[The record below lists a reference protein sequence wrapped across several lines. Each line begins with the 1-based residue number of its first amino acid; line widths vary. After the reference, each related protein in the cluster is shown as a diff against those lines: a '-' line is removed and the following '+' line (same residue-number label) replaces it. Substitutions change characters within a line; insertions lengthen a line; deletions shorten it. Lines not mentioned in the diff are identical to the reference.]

1 MNPLL
6 SYALQT
12 VKNTFSFVRKAVI
25 VITVFSAVILLFSYF
40 IQKDR
45 PKINQAKILKYQ
57 RQQIHLNVEQL
68 SQDISDTG
76 KMQSMMYRG
85 WLCLTSG
92 EACSDDL
99 KDGEDNFQNSL
110 FGKVSSWIATPYA
123 NPPASGMV
131 WLNNSLQDAG
141 FIPSTYAATGTGF
154 ASIQGYMPIW
164 KLFRDISYLLLV
176 IFILVIGF
184 MIMFR
189 SNGGGQ
195 TAISIESAL
204 PRIVIAL
211 LMITF
216 SFPIAGF
223 LIDLMYGFIAII
235 VGLLYDIG
243 NIADYAQ
250 SGVANFQGKRSLAE
264 AISEYRYASFGEL
277 WPDGGGS
284 FMTTGFALYKILPS
298 VVQTMT
304 NFIIIP
310 AAMAYSGNLI
320 EPVRKSAESFYNIAI
335 LGNSSGGLTG
345 LIPLGLWV
353 ILIAFFVV
361 YGPGIIFGLIIMLTI
376 LLFMFRI
383 FFMLLASYIKILI
396 YIIFSPIILLLSVIP
411 GNGNIGWWFK
421 NLIGELST
429 FPTVITIM
437 IVGNAILAASN
448 NSPEFAALS
457 IFGQGNETTLR
468 LPFLY
473 GMQAEEF
480 NTIIAL
486 GLVLLIPDFIK
497 MIKGFIGVSESPL
510 NIGLG
515 TYFAGLGIFGAAMG
529 AASSVQN
536 TKHTIMGVNYREPQ
550 GIFHT
555 LGFNKLFGK
564 KKGGTS

>member
-1 MNPLL
+1 MNPIV

-12 VKNTFSFVRKAVI
+12 VKNTFSFVRKVVI

-45 PKINQAKILKYQ
+45 PKINQDKILTYQ
-57 RQQIHLNVEQL
+57 RQQIYANIEQL
-68 SQDISDTG
+68 SLDTSDSG
-76 KMQSMMYRG
+76 KIQSMMYRG

-92 EACSDDL
+92 EACSNDL

-110 FGKVSSWIATPYA
+110 FGKVTGWIAAPYA
-123 NPPASGMV
+123 NPPASGIA

-189 SNGGGQ
+189 SGAGGQ
-195 TAISIESAL
+195 TAVNIETAL

-211 LMITF
+211 LIITF

-223 LIDLMYGFIAII
+223 LIDLMYGLIAIA
-235 VGLLYDIG
+235 VGLLYDLG
-243 NIADYAQ
+243 KIADYAHT
-250 SGVANFQGKRSLAE
+250 GFFDTGFANFRGKRSLAE

-277 WPDGGGS
+277 WPDGGGTYFS
-284 FMTTGFALYKILPS
+284 TGNALYKLLPNVIKSAMMPIIVSFSIYYASTLIKPTTAIIGSFANISAATFSGGHILNLLWAIPLIA
-298 VVQTMT
+298 
-304 NFIIIP
+304 III
-310 AAMAYSGNLI
+310 SLI
-320 EPVRKSAESFYNIAI
+320 SEI
-335 LGNSSGGLTG
+335 
-345 LIPLGLWV
+345 
-353 ILIAFFVV
+353 
-361 YGPGIIFGLIIMLTI
+361 PGIIFGLILVLTI
-376 LLFMFRI
+376 LMFMFRI
-383 FFMLLASYIKILI
+383 FFMLLASYIKITI
-396 YIIFSPIILLLSVIP
+396 YIIFAPIILLLSIFP
-411 GNGNIGWWFK
+411 GNNNISWWFK
-421 NLIGELST
+421 NIIGELST
-429 FPTVITIM
+429 FPTVIIIT
-437 IVGNAILAASN
+437 IVGNAILAVN
-448 NSPEFAALS
+448 VNRPEFAALS
-457 IFGQGNETTLR
+457 FSGIGEETSFR

-473 GMQAEEF
+473 GMPSEEF
-480 NTIIAL
+480 NTIISL

-497 MIKGFIGVSESPL
+497 MVKGFIGVSESPL

-515 TYFAGLGIFGAAMG
+515 TYFAGLGIFGAGIG

-536 TKHTIMGVNYREPQ
+536 LRHTLMGVNYHEPQ

-555 LGFNKLFGK
+555 LGFNKL
-564 KKGGTS
+564 